1 MPVYILLLIAVAPV
15 FAMVATAGDALGRIA
30 RVAAVI
36 ALTIILS
43 TLVAWLVMETV
54 RTALGIWRRAMPN
67 LRRSDAEIYRSAD
80 RRRQVSKSTG

>member
-15 FAMVATAGDALGRIA
+15 FAMVATAGDALGRNA
-30 RVAAVI
+30 RVAAII

-54 RTALGIWRRAMPN
+54 RTALAIWRRAMPN
-67 LRRSDAEIYRSAD
+67 PRRGDADLYRSAD
-80 RRRQVSKSTG
+80 RRRDVTKSTG

>member
-15 FAMVATAGDALGRIA
+15 FAMVATAGDALGRNA

-43 TLVAWLVMETV
+43 TLAAWLVMETV
-54 RTALGIWRRAMPN
+54 RTALAIWRRTMPDH
-67 LRRSDAEIYRSAD
+67 RRSEADLYRSAD
-80 RRRQVSKSTG
+80 RPRDVSKSNG